1 MEKGDFM
8 KKNDALTPLRKL
20 GYESGIGSESIVYN
34 MFYVYFILFLTTV
47 AGIDPVLAGTISLIS
62 VCVDAITD
70 PLIGWICD
78 KPGADMK
85 KYMLIGGVFTG
96 ILLGLTFI
104 VIPGSQAVK
113 FIYYTLVSSVM
124 WVSYTMF
131 CIPYYACVTQMT
143 DNYDE
148 LTKIRGISSMMNALF
163 IYIGAALPSVFV
175 GVYTGVLNEKTAWT
189 AAAFSIGA
197 LSIIFGL
204 INHFSIKDVRFIKK
218 AVQEDNDGIMKTY
231 RDLLKLKPMKWFI
244 PWIFFMLFANAIATA
259 NVEYVIIY
267 KAGLPA
273 TVITETSAMTVIC
286 FLIGSPIMTWVAT
299 KWDRKHAVIA
309 GYVLCLIG
317 LVFVKIKGIDTLLD
331 IFILQGVTGLAGVG
345 FWCFFYDFSY
355 DLIELDEYK
364 NHKNRAGCITS
375 FPQLVQKFGNAV
387 GLQAIGIALAMVGFD
402 AAKETQSASTLTG
415 LENISTLFVGACLL
429 ISLIC
434 IIKYPVNK
442 SKYARLQAANERR
455 RGGEADFVDPE
466 LEEML

>member
-1 MEKGDFM
+1 MNGVTEKGDAM
-8 KKNDALTPLRKL
+8 KKNDTLTPLRKL
-20 GYESGIGSESIVYN
+20 GYEAGIGSESVVYN

-47 AGIDPVLAGTISLIS
+47 ADINPALAGTISLIS
-62 VCVDAITD
+62 VCVDAVTD

-85 KYMLIGGVFTG
+85 KYMLFGGVFTG
-96 ILLGLTFI
+96 ILLGCTFF
-104 VIPGSQAVK
+104 VVPGSQAVK
-113 FIYYTLVSSVM
+113 FIYYTVVSSLM
-124 WVSYTMF
+124 WVAYTAF

-163 IYIGAALPSVFV
+163 IYVGAALPSVFV
-175 GVYTGVLNEKTAWT
+175 GIYTGILNEKTAWT
-189 AAAFSIGA
+189 GAAFSIGA
-197 LSIIFGL
+197 ISIIFGL
-204 INHFSIKDVRFIKK
+204 INYFSIKDVRFIEK
-218 AVQEDNDGIMKTY
+218 AAESGTDGLLKTY
-231 RDLLKLKPMKWFI
+231 GDLLKLKPMKWFI
-244 PWIFFMLFANAIATA
+244 PWVFFMLFANAIATA

-273 TVITETSAMTVIC
+273 TVITETSAMTVIA
-286 FLIGSPIMTWVAT
+286 FLVGSPIMTWVAT

-317 LVFVKIKGIDTLLD
+317 LVFCKVKGISSLLD

-375 FPQLVQKFGNAV
+375 FPQLVQKLGNAV

-402 AAKETQSASTLTG
+402 TAKEVQDASTLVG
-415 LENISTLFVGACLL
+415 LENISTLFVGACLF
-429 ISLIC
+429 ISLVC

-442 SKYARLQAANERR
+442 AKYA
-455 RGGEADFVDPE
+455 
-466 LEEML
+466 

>member
-1 MEKGDFM
+1 M
-8 KKNDALTPLRKL
+8 KKNDTLTPLRKL

-47 AGIDPVLAGTISLIS
+47 AGINPVLAGTISLIS
-62 VCVDAITD
+62 VLVDAVTD

-85 KYMLIGGVFTG
+85 KYMLVGGVFTG

-104 VIPGSQAVK
+104 VVPGSQAVK
-113 FIYYTLVSSVM
+113 FIYYTVVSSIM
-124 WVSYTMF
+124 WVSYTAF

-143 DNYDE
+143 DDYDE
-148 LTKIRGISSMMNALF
+148 LTKIRVISSMINALF
-163 IYIGAALPSVFV
+163 IYVGAALPSVFV
-175 GVYTGVLNEKTAWT
+175 GIYIGALSEQTAWT

-197 LSIIFGL
+197 LSIIFGV
-204 INHFSIKDVRFIKK
+204 INYLSIKDVRFIKK
-218 AVQEDNDGIMKTY
+218 AVEEENDGILRTY
-231 RDLLKLKPMKWFI
+231 ADLMKLKPMKWFI

-267 KAGLPA
+267 KANLPA
-273 TVITETSAMTVIC
+273 TVITQTSAMTVIC
-286 FLIGSPIMTWVAT
+286 FLVGSPILTWVAT

-317 LVFVKIKGIDTLLD
+317 LVFCKVKGISSLVD
-331 IFILQGVTGLAGVG
+331 IFILQGVTGLACVG

-364 NHKNRAGCITS
+364 NRKNRAGCITS
-375 FPQLVQKFGNAV
+375 FPQLVQKLGNAV
-387 GLQAIGIALAMVGFD
+387 GLQAIGIALAAVGFD
-402 AAKETQSASTLTG
+402 AAKEVQDASTLTG

-434 IIKYPVNK
+434 MIKYPVNK
-442 SKYARLQAANERR
+442 VKYAKLQAANERR
-455 RGGEADFVDPE
+455 RNGDVDYDDPDLDE
-466 LEEML
+466 IL

>member
-1 MEKGDFM
+1 M
-8 KKNDALTPLRKL
+8 KKNDTLTPLRKL
-20 GYESGIGSESIVYN
+20 GYESGIGSESVVYN

-47 AGIDPVLAGTISLIS
+47 AGINPALAGTISLIS
-62 VCVDAITD
+62 VCVDAFTD

-85 KYMLIGGVFTG
+85 KYMLVGGVLTG
-96 ILLGLTFI
+96 ILLGCTFF
-104 VIPGSQAVK
+104 VVPGSQAVK
-113 FIYYTLVSSVM
+113 FIYYTLVSSLM
-124 WVSYTMF
+124 WVAYTAF

-175 GVYTGVLNEKTAWT
+175 GIYTGILDEKTAWT
-189 AAAFSIGA
+189 GAAFSIGA
-197 LSIIFGL
+197 ISIVFGL
-204 INHFSIKDVRFIKK
+204 INYFSIKDVRFIEK
-218 AVQEDNDGIMKTY
+218 AAESETDGLLKTY
-231 RDLLKLKPMKWFI
+231 GDLLKLKPMKWFI

-273 TVITETSAMTVIC
+273 TVITETSAMTVIA
-286 FLIGSPIMTWVAT
+286 FLVGSPIMTWVAT

-317 LVFVKIKGIDTLLD
+317 LIFCKIKGITSLLD

-375 FPQLVQKFGNAV
+375 FPQLVQKLGNAV
-387 GLQAIGIALAMVGFD
+387 GLQAIGIALAIIGFD
-402 AAKETQSASTLTG
+402 TAKEVQDASTLVG
-415 LENISTLFVGACLL
+415 LENISTLFVGACLF
-429 ISLIC
+429 ISLVC

-442 SKYARLQAANERR
+442 VKYAKLQAANERR
-455 RGGEADFVDPE
+455 RYGETDYVDPE
-466 LEEML
+466 LEHIL